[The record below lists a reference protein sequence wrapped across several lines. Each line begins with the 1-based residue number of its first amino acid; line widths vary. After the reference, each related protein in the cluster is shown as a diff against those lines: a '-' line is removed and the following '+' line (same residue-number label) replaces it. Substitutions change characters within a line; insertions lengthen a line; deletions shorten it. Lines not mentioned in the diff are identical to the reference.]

1 MAPVMVKHR
10 LLFQRLLELM
20 HDILSHV
27 GHMYNTLGKQGRL
40 IKSIK
45 NWKAGDPQKNCERL
59 NLWYPWNLH
68 TLRMIMYSY
77 YSCGY
82 LIAFTCSL
90 VFGVTPSMADWAI
103 ISVHMD
109 TVNVLRWIRM
119 AIHYAVVSTTTMLQT
134 NSAIVI
140 EKVETFTVWCIIILE
155 CL

>member
-1 MAPVMVKHR
+1 MAPVMVKHTCTTHLVR
-10 LLFQRLLELM
+10 
-20 HDILSHV
+20 
-27 GHMYNTLGKQGRL
+27 
-40 IKSIK
+40 
-45 NWKAGDPQKNCERL
+45 KAHKIQKLKTGDPQKIVKDWICDIPEIYIPQE
-59 NLWYPWNLH
+59 WLH
-68 TLRMIMYSY
+68 IVT
-77 YSCGY
+77 SCSY

-155 CL
+155 CLGSN